1 MYYIIIVII
10 IIVLYYYRD
19 CNHYTLINTHNFGI
33 LGGKF
38 WRTSKIIRAV
48 SLRDYQ
54 QIELQRNPPSKFSSI
69 VTLSDSDSDFE
80 RSPVAVK
87 RRKPLSLE
95 RTSYGPTSA
104 EPFWLPK
111 LTETWEK
118 VAIMSAESTQQ
129 LCEIQSLR
137 EMVKHQAQMTL
148 VSIAGIFTC
157 IICKSTMKANTN
169 LLVAPCCQAALACRE
184 CLKEWLRSSDNH
196 TCPNCRESVEV
207 HWYDYQKCP
216 HTQAHPLLVFQVG

>member
-1 MYYIIIVII
+1 MIDFY
-10 IIVLYYYRD
+10 L
-19 CNHYTLINTHNFGI
+19 LIALSL

-48 SLRDYQ
+48 SARDYE
-54 QIELQRNPPSKFSSI
+54 QIELQRNPPRSPPPKL

-80 RSPVAVK
+80 PSLIPVK
-87 RRKPLSLE
+87 RRKPLSLG
-95 RTSYGPTSA
+95 RTSCGPSTASST
-104 EPFWLPK
+104 EPSWLPK

-118 VAIMSAESTQQ
+118 VVIMSAESTQQ

-137 EMVKHQAQMTL
+137 EMLKHQAQMALTS
-148 VSIAGIFTC
+148 VAGIFTC

-184 CLKEWLRSSDNH
+184 CLEEWFRSSDNN
-196 TCPNCRESVEV
+196 TCPNCREPVEV
-207 HWYDYQKCP
+207 EQWAP
-216 HTQAHPLLVFQVG
+216 MPVIRPLVAALCNADEPVIAGDATD

>member
-1 MYYIIIVII
+1 MIDFIA
-10 IIVLYYYRD
+10 LFR
-19 CNHYTLINTHNFGI
+19 

-48 SLRDYQ
+48 SARDYE
-54 QIELQRNPPSKFSSI
+54 QIELQRNPPRSPPPKL

-80 RSPVAVK
+80 LPSIIPFK
-87 RRKPLSLE
+87 RRKPLSLG
-95 RTSYGPTSA
+95 RTSCGPSTVTTSST
-104 EPFWLPK
+104 EPTWLPK

-137 EMVKHQAQMTL
+137 EMLKNQAQMTL
-148 VSIAGIFTC
+148 TSVAGIFTC

-184 CLKEWLRSSDNH
+184 CLEEWFRSSANR

-207 HWYDYQKCP
+207 EQWTP
-216 HTQAHPLLVFQVG
+216 MPTIRPLVAALCNADEPVIAGDTTD